1 MANRGA
7 FSFKEQ
13 RHPAEK
19 LCFQVLLLLLL
30 PAAAFACALPPSV
43 ILTLPTGYYT
53 LGGALTVLLTAMM
66 GASLT
71 KLPEMRAVTLLERR
85 RWLPVTVSS
94 YISFLIFMGLLLIG
108 FFGARDPMHNLL
120 TLVFWTVIW
129 VAVPLASM
137 ILGNL
142 WRSINPWTAPVR
154 LTRAA
159 IGRTSSIGLHRL
171 DHWPAVIGFAG
182 FSWFQM
188 VSLSP
193 DDPFVLAV
201 VLSIYWILIF
211 ALAVLD
217 GEEFLARGEFLTVFM
232 TYLAKVSPLWLD
244 ISGQRAS
251 IRLGWPGTQVLSLPP
266 LTMSSMAFV
275 TIALAS
281 LTFDGLKDT
290 FWWHGLIGEN
300 PLEPTG
306 RSAVVIENTAGL
318 LAVWALT
325 CLSIHL
331 VHLMGSQLAGG
342 SLNAGPV
349 MLSFLAIA
357 AGYHAAHY
365 LITLLTTGQ
374 YTLAALNDPLFRG
387 DSVLGLPALYVSF
400 GFLSDQRLMTLIY
413 AAQFFTILGAHVLA
427 VFLSLRLVGRNLP
440 IAAHLPMTV
449 LMVAY
454 TVLGLWLLSTAR
466 SG

>member
-1 MANRGA
+1 MANCGA
-7 FSFKEQ
+7 SSLKELRQ
-13 RHPAEK
+13 PAER
-19 LCFQVLLLLLL
+19 LCFQLALLLLL
-30 PAAAFACALPPSV
+30 PSAAFSCALPPSV
-43 ILTLPTGYYT
+43 ILTLPTGYYI
-53 LGGALTVLLTAMM
+53 LGGALTVLLTAVM
-66 GASLT
+66 GASLS
-71 KLPEMRAVTLLERR
+71 KLPEMRAVTLAERAI
-85 RWLPVTVSS
+85 WVPVTVAS
-94 YISFLIFMGLLLIG
+94 YISFLAFIALLLIG

-137 ILGNL
+137 MFGNL

-154 LTRAA
+154 LTRTAF
-159 IGRTSSIGLHRL
+159 GRTNSIGLHRFG
-171 DHWPAVIGFAG
+171 HWPAVIGFAG

-201 VLSIYWILIF
+201 VLSAYWALIF
-211 ALAVLD
+211 VLGVLE
-217 GEEFLARGEFLTVFM
+217 GEEYLAQGEFLTVFM
-232 TYLAKVSPLWLD
+232 TYLAKVSPFWLELN
-244 ISGQRAS
+244 GTRAS
-251 IRLGWPGTQVLSLPP
+251 LRLGWPGTQVLSLPA
-266 LTMSSMAFV
+266 LTISAMAFV

-290 FWWHGLIGEN
+290 FWWQGLIGEN

-306 RSAVVIENTAGL
+306 RSAVVVENTTGL
-318 LAVWALT
+318 FVVWVLT
-325 CLSIHL
+325 CFSIYL
-331 VHLMGSQLAGG
+331 VHLMGSWLAGG
-342 SLNAGPV
+342 NLKAGPV

-400 GFLSDQRLMTLIY
+400 GFLSDQRIMTLIY